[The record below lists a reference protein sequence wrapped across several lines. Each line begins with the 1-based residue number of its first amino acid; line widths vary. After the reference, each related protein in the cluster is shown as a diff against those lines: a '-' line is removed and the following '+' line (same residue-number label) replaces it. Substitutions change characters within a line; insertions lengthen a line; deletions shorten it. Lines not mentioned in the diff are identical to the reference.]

1 MNTTDHGFHRA
12 PELGNSTVSS
22 ATIPEADCEKVAT
35 VLDKF
40 ESGSAST
47 EEVDYLIDHAQ
58 DCSPCFQSIEKQR
71 LFIGFL
77 QGHVHSKGVPEALAT
92 AIRETIAREAAAL

>member
-1 MNTTDHGFHRA
+1 MNTTDHGFNRA
-12 PELGNSTVSS
+12 TSPGHSPAS
-22 ATIPEADCEKVAT
+22 AIPEADCEKVAT
-35 VLDKF
+35 VLDKV
-40 ESGSAST
+40 ETGNASS

-77 QGHVHSKGVPEALAT
+77 QGNLHHKGVPTALAT
-92 AIRETIAREAAAL
+92 AIRETIAREAALQ